1 MEAVRPEGAPML
13 CWTLLFFFFALIAGI
28 IGFAGVVS
36 VSVGIAKMLFFVFL
50 LMVAATFC
58 AYLVRD

>member
-1 MEAVRPEGAPML
+1 ML

-28 IGFAGVVS
+28 IGFSGVVS

-50 LMVAATFC
+50 LMVAATFG